1 MSKKIMF
8 LLVLIILV
16 IPSVT
21 KATLEENLA
30 NELEVLEMNNI
41 EIVETSVNEDGDLEI
56 ILEPTKENTVNEVE
70 LPGSNYFYP
79 SGDYG
84 SSNGKVDFFFT
95 VPANIT
101 ASVYIENR
109 TTVPFWAY
117 IDLTNMYGINIRNVY
132 RRLFTEWGTDNTRLN
147 SHGNSKGYYRFSA
160 ENLAGYD
167 YTVRVKVSNF

>member
-30 NELEVLEMNNI
+30 NELEVQEMNNI

-70 LPGSNYFYP
+70 LPGSNY
-79 SGDYG
+79 D
-84 SSNGKVDFFFT
+84 
-95 VPANIT
+95 
-101 ASVYIENR
+101 
-109 TTVPFWAY
+109 
-117 IDLTNMYGINIRNVY
+117 
-132 RRLFTEWGTDNTRLN
+132 
-147 SHGNSKGYYRFSA
+147 
-160 ENLAGYD
+160 
-167 YTVRVKVSNF
+167 